1 MKTIPISLGLLL
13 LALRL
18 PAQEP
23 VDAKSKITQATVFLQ
38 SAQLTREAQLQVKQ
52 GDNVFRFQGLETSI
66 DPQSIQAA
74 APEIVLINSVKHE
87 VNYQTELPTSP
98 EYRAIADSIKL
109 TTDAITRTNSA
120 NGVLEA
126 EKTLL
131 NQNLAIGSKEKGLTT
146 ETLQKMADFYRSRMT
161 YIQEEQFKQSI
172 TLRELNKTLAR
183 LNQQLGTLQGRSSKP
198 SNDIILH
205 LKSDYARSVTVLLR
219 YVISGASWQ
228 PSYDLRA
235 TDLTKPVRLDYRA
248 EVFQSTGNDW
258 ENVQLTLSTGNPNL
272 GGTKP
277 ELSQWNL
284 YPAGYGVKTLEAV
297 TISTQGDYDE
307 SRDYK
312 KEEKPTDGRFGGGMT
327 LADYTTVTEGAV
339 TAEFAINVPQRI
351 PSDGKGHQV
360 FIQSTDLPATFAHYA
375 VPKLDADAFLLAAV
389 TGWESLNLL
398 PGGVNI
404 FFEGTYVTR
413 AQLNPS
419 ATSDTLN
426 LSLGRD
432 PKVIIARKP
441 LQDKSSQRTIGTNK
455 ERTFA
460 YEITVR
466 NAKTTPITL
475 RLLDQVPVSQDESVT
490 VKVEE
495 ISGASH
501 NTDTGELTWNLALQP
516 NETKKLTLIY
526 SVKYPK
532 SKVING
538 I

>member
-1 MKTIPISLGLLL
+1 MKTIPISLSLLL
-13 LALRL
+13 LGLRL
-18 PAQEP
+18 TAQEP
-23 VDAKSKITQATVFLQ
+23 VDITSKITQATVFLQ
-38 SAQLTREAQLQVKQ
+38 NAQLTREAQVQIDK
-52 GDNVFRFQGLETSI
+52 GDNVLRFRGLESGI

-87 VNYQTELPTSP
+87 VNYQNDLPSSP
-98 EYRAIADSIKL
+98 EYRRLEDSIRL
-109 TTDAITRTNSA
+109 TNDAITRASSA

-146 ETLQKMADFYRSRMT
+146 ENLQKMADFYRNRMT
-161 YIQEEQFKQSI
+161 YIQEEQFKISVTQ
-172 TLRELNKTLAR
+172 RELGKTLQR
-183 LNQQLGTLQGRSSKP
+183 LNNQLATRQGEGNQP
-198 SNDIILH
+198 SNDIVVH
-205 LKSDYARSVTVLLR
+205 LKSDYARTVTVLVR
-219 YVISGASWQ
+219 YLVSGASWQ

-235 TDLTKPVRLDYRA
+235 TDLTQPVRLDYRA
-248 EVFQSTGNDW
+248 EVFQTTGNDW
-258 ENVQLTLSTGNPNL
+258 KDVQLTLSTGNPNL

-284 YPAGYGVKTLEAV
+284 YAGYAYQPVTRTLDAITTEDLKKEKAYDRDK
-297 TISTQGDYDE
+297 GDADE
-307 SRDYK
+307 S
-312 KEEKPTDGRFGGGMT
+312 GLT

-339 TAEFAINVPQRI
+339 TVEFAIKVAQDI

-360 FIQSTDLPATFAHYA
+360 FIQTTDLPATFVHYA
-375 VPKLDADAFLLAAV
+375 VPKMDPDAFLLAAV

-413 AQLNPS
+413 AQLDPS

-432 PKVIIARKP
+432 PKVIISRQT
-441 LQDKSSQRTIGTNK
+441 LQNKSSQRTIGTNK

-466 NAKTTPITL
+466 NTKTTPITL
-475 RLLDQVPVSQDESVT
+475 RLLDQVPVSQDASVT
-490 VKVEE
+490 VKTEE

-501 NTDTGELTWNLALQP
+501 NETTGELTWNLALQP
-516 NETKKLTLIY
+516 NETKKLQLVYT
-526 SVKYPK
+526 VKYPK
-532 SKVING
+532 SKVVNG